1 MIPKSIISRF
11 KNKLT
16 FAYKPAAITNKNVTL
31 CFIPGF
37 RSDFES
43 SKKSS
48 LVYEYAQEHG
58 LGFLAWNHG
67 ETGSVVD
74 WCRDGLE
81 LVQSCQLKD
90 HYYIGA
96 SMGLWISLVLAEKT
110 SPKGI
115 LGIGG
120 GVDFTERWLKEV
132 NVFDRNYIWR
142 RPSAY
147 DVKGYYEI
155 PVSFLIDSRPALI
168 NKVKLVD
175 CPVYLIHGSLDT
187 DVTIEHARELSHYLS
202 SFVATVSLDE
212 ISDGDHRLSRS
223 QDLESIRHKI
233 KLMMD

>member
-1 MIPKSIISRF
+1 MIPKSIIGLYR
-11 KNKLT
+11 NKLT
-16 FAYKPAAITNKNVTL
+16 FAYKPPATTNNATL

-37 RSDFES
+37 RSDFIT
-43 SKKSS
+43 SKKSC
-48 LVYEYAQEHG
+48 LVYEYAQEHD
-58 LGFLAWNHG
+58 LGYLSWNHC

-81 LVQSCQLKD
+81 LIQDCNLKEY
-90 HYYIGA
+90 YYIGA
-96 SMGLWISLVLAEKT
+96 SMGLWISLVLAEKS

-132 NVFDRNYIWR
+132 PKEANSDYIWK

-155 PVSFLIDSRPALI
+155 PVSFLINSRPALI
-168 NKVKLVD
+168 MSNKLKLN
-175 CPVYLIHGSLDT
+175 CPIHLIHGTLDN
-187 DVTIEHARELSHYLS
+187 DVSIDVARKLYQYLS
-202 SFVATVSLDE
+202 LVSKVTFDE
-212 ISDGDHRLSRS
+212 IHDGDHQLSRS
-223 QDLESIRHKI
+223 QDLDCIRHKI